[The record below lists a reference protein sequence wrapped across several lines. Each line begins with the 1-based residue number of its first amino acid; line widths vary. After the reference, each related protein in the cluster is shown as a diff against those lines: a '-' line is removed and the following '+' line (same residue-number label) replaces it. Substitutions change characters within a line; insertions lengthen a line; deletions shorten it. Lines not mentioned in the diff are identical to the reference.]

1 MENKEKLIADIKK
14 QLAHERY
21 LKYKAST
28 MRWRE
33 NNKEKYNNYM
43 REYSKN
49 YLTRKAEKIFQ
60 GQYEN

>member
-1 MENKEKLIADIKK
+1 MENREKIIADIKK

-21 LKYKAST
+21 LKYKDTT
-28 MRWRE
+28 MKWRE
-33 NNKEKYNNYM
+33 NNKEKYNDYM
-43 REYSKN
+43 REYNKN